1 MKSMIERHQMGV
13 SRVWGSHTC
22 QSDLF
27 FAFKKKSEIASETI
41 EPGGAQSELA
51 LDFIGEQPG
60 LPAAMRR
67 GGPTWTTSG
76 RLLRDRGG
84 RRHPLSPPSTADR
97 ARFGHSD
104 SREQSSARPTPSGR
118 DHPSV
123 HRPRTGVFTPVRR
136 SPPAS
141 HDPQSAHALLY
152 ELARSRRRSFD
163 SEPKSAT
170 ATPRCRVGPSTA
182 QAQPRGRHRVRSEPA
197 LGAELAVVVRERE
210 RKSKSRRLVTFF

>member
-1 MKSMIERHQMGV
+1 MN
-13 SRVWGSHTC
+13 W
-22 QSDLF
+22 
-27 FAFKKKSEIASETI
+27 
-41 EPGGAQSELA
+41 PLA
-51 LDFIGEQPG
+51 FIGEQPG
-60 LPAAMRR
+60 CQRR
-67 GGPTWTTSG
+67 CGGAGRPGPHPG

-141 HDPQSAHALLY
+141 HDPQPAHALLC

-170 ATPRCRVGPSTA
+170 ATQRCRLGPSTA
-182 QAQPRGRHRVRSEPA
+182 QAQPRGQHRARSAPA
-197 LGAELAVVVRERE
+197 LGAELAVVVHGRE
-210 RKSKSRRLVTFF
+210 RKSKSRRLVTLFSRSTFFLNEHEKGFHSQSFLRFSGLACYARRWALQHGRTYP